1 MKRFPF
7 ASRPSPMAS
16 TKHDPPLMFRL
27 HVVVVEV
34 EDGSFVMAGLPEK
47 SGKLVV
53 SAGLLEKLGELVT
66 FPGLSE
72 VNGS

>member
-1 MKRFPF
+1 
-7 ASRPSPMAS
+7 
-16 TKHDPPLMFRL
+16 MFRL